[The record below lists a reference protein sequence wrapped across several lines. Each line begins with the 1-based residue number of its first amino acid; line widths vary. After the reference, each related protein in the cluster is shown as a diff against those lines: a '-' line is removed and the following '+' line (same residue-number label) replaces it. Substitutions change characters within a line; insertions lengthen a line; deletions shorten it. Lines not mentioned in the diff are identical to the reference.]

1 MKSNMP
7 DEIETCE
14 QHVIE
19 YKKKGEAVRGAVTSG
34 RQRAGTKELSE
45 LLKRNS

>member
-7 DEIETCE
+7 YEIETCE

-19 YKKKGEAVRGAVTSG
+19 YEKKEEAVRGAVTSG
-34 RQRAGTKELSE
+34 RQTAGTEELS
-45 LLKRNS
+45 